1 MSKIGIFY
9 GSTTGNTE
17 MVAQEIQKLL
27 GEELV
32 DLHDV
37 ESADKLSIN
46 SYQCLLFGIPTWDIG
61 QLQEDWEDWLHNLES
76 PEVELAGKKVAVFG
90 VGDQEGYPDTFGDA
104 MKAIYDILVK
114 RSAKIVCDNWSKAD
128 YDFEDSLAIK
138 NGMLIGMIV
147 DEDSQPELTN
157 ERIKKYA
164 AIIKKE
170 FLDSI

>member
-37 ESADKLSIN
+37 ESADKMSLN
-46 SYQCLLFGIPTWDIG
+46 NYDLLLFGIPTWDIG
-61 QLQEDWEDWLHNLES
+61 ELQEDWEDWLENLDA
-76 PEVELAGKKVAVFG
+76 PEVKLEGKKTSIFG

-104 MKAIYDILVK
+104 LKAIYDKLKTRKAI
-114 RSAKIVCDNWSKAD
+114 IVCDKWPKDSYN
-128 YDFEDSLAIK
+128 FETSLGVK
-138 NGMLIGMIV
+138 DGCLLGMMV
-147 DEDSQPELTN
+147 DEDSQSELTE
-157 ERIKKYA
+157 ERITTYVA
-164 AIIKKE
+164 MLKKE
-170 FLDSI
+170 FNL